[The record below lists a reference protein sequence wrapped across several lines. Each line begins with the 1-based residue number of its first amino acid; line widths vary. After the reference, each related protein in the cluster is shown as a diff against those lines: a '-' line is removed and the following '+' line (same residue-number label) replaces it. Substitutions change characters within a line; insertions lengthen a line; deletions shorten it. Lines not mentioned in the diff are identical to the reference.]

1 MNKREPDFDIDFPI
15 GKKAELWVGAFIT
28 ESKETASVEV
38 KSDGPALKKQRFYVE
53 YKCLCRDGL
62 WHDSGIMT
70 TKADLYVFKFGEL
83 PGGLIVETKWL
94 KRAFMHA
101 AKNSSTWKECPRGEC
116 PTKGIVVT
124 LQDLYDT
131 QG

>member
-1 MNKREPDFDIDFPI
+1 MSREPDFDIDFPI
-15 GKKAELWVGAFIT
+15 GKRAELWVEDFIT
-28 ESKETASVEV
+28 EPKDTGRVEV
-38 KSDGPALKKQRFYVE
+38 KFDGPALNYKRFYVE
-53 YKCLCRDGL
+53 YKCLWRDGL

-94 KRAFMHA
+94 KRAFVHA
-101 AKNSSTWKECPRGEC
+101 AKNYSSRKQCPRGEC
-116 PTKGIVVT
+116 PTKGVVVT